1 MQNSYENHI
10 FYNLE
15 RSRYYGIVKTFSKTT
30 KELGKTTKEL
40 GARAEQTIETQK
52 IRGKISGEERTIE
65 KLKADLG
72 DIIYKRHAEG
82 EGIDGELSVICQEID
97 QHFLKIRE
105 FKDSAANLRGKKI
118 CPSCER
124 EVDLSV
130 SFCPY
135 CGTPC
140 PTPEPTE
147 SVEDPVEEPVEASE
161 EETDEKGEPA
171 EAEAETEAAQG
182 SAKAEEPENPENA
195 EFQKEQ
201 SVEEKTEEAV
211 EKTEV

>member
-1 MQNSYENHI
+1 MGTD
-10 FYNLE
+10 FFD
-15 RSRYYGIVKTFSKTT
+15 GIVKTFSKTT

-147 SVEDPVEEPVEASE
+147 SVEDPVEDPVEASE

>member
-1 MQNSYENHI
+1 MGTD
-10 FYNLE
+10 FFD
-15 RSRYYGIVKTFSKTT
+15 GIVKTFSKTT

-105 FKDSAANLRGKKI
+105 FKDNAANLRGKKI

-147 SVEDPVEEPVEASE
+147 SVEDPVEASE
-161 EETDEKGEPA
+161 EETGV
-171 EAEAETEAAQG
+171 
-182 SAKAEEPENPENA
+182 
-195 EFQKEQ
+195 QKQ
-201 SVEEKTEEAV
+201 KSRRSRKMQNSRRNSLWR
-211 EKTEV
+211 KKQRKLWRKQKYN

>member
-1 MQNSYENHI
+1 MGTD
-10 FYNLE
+10 FFD
-15 RSRYYGIVKTFSKTT
+15 GIVKTFSKTT

-140 PTPEPTE
+140 PTPEPIE

>member
-1 MQNSYENHI
+1 MGTD
-10 FYNLE
+10 FLD
-15 RSRYYGIVKTFSKTT
+15 GIVKTFSKTT

-82 EGIDGELSVICQEID
+82 EDIDGELSVICQEID

>member
-1 MQNSYENHI
+1 MGTD
-10 FYNLE
+10 FFD
-15 RSRYYGIVKTFSKTT
+15 GIVKTFSKTT

-135 CGTPC
+135 CGTP
-140 PTPEPTE
+140 
-147 SVEDPVEEPVEASE
+147 
-161 EETDEKGEPA
+161 A

>member
-1 MQNSYENHI
+1 MGTD
-10 FYNLE
+10 FLD
-15 RSRYYGIVKTFSKTT
+15 GIVKTFSKTT

-211 EKTEV
+211 DKTEV

>member
-1 MQNSYENHI
+1 MGTD
-10 FYNLE
+10 FLD
-15 RSRYYGIVKTFSKTT
+15 GIVKTFSKTT

-82 EGIDGELSVICQEID
+82 EGIDGEFSVICQEID

-124 EVDLSV
+124 EVDPSV

>member
-1 MQNSYENHI
+1 MGTD
-10 FYNLE
+10 FLD
-15 RSRYYGIVKTFSKTT
+15 GIVKTFSKTT

-105 FKDSAANLRGKKI
+105 FKDNAANLRGKKI

>member
-1 MQNSYENHI
+1 MGTD
-10 FYNLE
+10 FFD
-15 RSRYYGIVKTFSKTT
+15 GIVKTFSKTT

-147 SVEDPVEEPVEASE
+147 SVEDRVEEPVEASE

>member
-1 MQNSYENHI
+1 MGTD
-10 FYNLE
+10 FLD
-15 RSRYYGIVKTFSKTT
+15 GIVKTFSKTT

-105 FKDSAANLRGKKI
+105 FKDNAANLRGKKI

-135 CGTPC
+135 CGMPC

>member
-1 MQNSYENHI
+1 MGTD
-10 FYNLE
+10 FFD
-15 RSRYYGIVKTFSKTT
+15 GIVKTFSKTT

-201 SVEEKTEEAV
+201 PVEEKTEEAV

>member
-1 MQNSYENHI
+1 MGTD
-10 FYNLE
+10 FFD
-15 RSRYYGIVKTFSKTT
+15 GIVKTFSKTT

-52 IRGKISGEERTIE
+52 IRGKISVEERTIE

>member
-1 MQNSYENHI
+1 MGTD
-10 FYNLE
+10 FLD
-15 RSRYYGIVKTFSKTT
+15 GIVKTFSKTT

-72 DIIYKRHAEG
+72 DIIYKRHAKG

-147 SVEDPVEEPVEASE
+147 SVEDPVEASE

>member
-1 MQNSYENHI
+1 MGTD
-10 FYNLE
+10 FLD
-15 RSRYYGIVKTFSKTT
+15 GIVKTFSKTT

-65 KLKADLG
+65 KLKVDLG

>member
-1 MQNSYENHI
+1 MGTD
-10 FYNLE
+10 FFD
-15 RSRYYGIVKTFSKTT
+15 GIVKTFSKTT

-201 SVEEKTEEAV
+201 SVEEKTEDAV

>member
-1 MQNSYENHI
+1 MGTD
-10 FYNLE
+10 FFD
-15 RSRYYGIVKTFSKTT
+15 GIVKTFSKTT

-147 SVEDPVEEPVEASE
+147 SVEDPVEASE

>member
-1 MQNSYENHI
+1 MGTD
-10 FYNLE
+10 FFD
-15 RSRYYGIVKTFSKTT
+15 GIVKTFSKTT

-147 SVEDPVEEPVEASE
+147 SVEDPVEDPVEASD

-201 SVEEKTEEAV
+201 SVEKKTEEAV

>member
-1 MQNSYENHI
+1 MGTD
-10 FYNLE
+10 FLD
-15 RSRYYGIVKTFSKTT
+15 GIVKTFSKTT

-97 QHFLKIRE
+97 QHLLKIRE

>member
-1 MQNSYENHI
+1 MGTD
-10 FYNLE
+10 FFD
-15 RSRYYGIVKTFSKTT
+15 GIVKTFSKTT

-65 KLKADLG
+65 KMKADLG

-211 EKTEV
+211 EKAEV

>member
-1 MQNSYENHI
+1 MGTD
-10 FYNLE
+10 FLD
-15 RSRYYGIVKTFSKTT
+15 GIVKTFSKTT

-182 SAKAEEPENPENA
+182 SAKAE
-195 EFQKEQ
+195 
-201 SVEEKTEEAV
+201 
-211 EKTEV
+211 

>member
-1 MQNSYENHI
+1 MGTDL
-10 FYNLE
+10 FD
-15 RSRYYGIVKTFSKTT
+15 GIVKTFS
-30 KELGKTTKEL
+30 KTTKEL

-182 SAKAEEPENPENA
+182 SEKAEEPENPENA
-195 EFQKEQ
+195 EFREEQ
-201 SVEEKTEEAV
+201 PVEEKAEEAV

>member
-1 MQNSYENHI
+1 MGTD
-10 FYNLE
+10 FLD
-15 RSRYYGIVKTFSKTT
+15 GIVKTFSKTT

-97 QHFLKIRE
+97 QHFLKIIE

-161 EETDEKGEPA
+161 EETDEKGEPE

>member
-1 MQNSYENHI
+1 MGTD
-10 FYNLE
+10 FFD
-15 RSRYYGIVKTFSKTT
+15 GIVKTFSKTT

-118 CPSCER
+118 CPSCEK

-140 PTPEPTE
+140 PTPEPAE
-147 SVEDPVEEPVEASE
+147 PVEDLVEEPVEASE

-182 SAKAEEPENPENA
+182 SAKAEEPEDPENA
-195 EFQKEQ
+195 EFREEQ
-201 SVEEKTEEAV
+201 PVEEKAEEAV

>member
-1 MQNSYENHI
+1 MGTD
-10 FYNLE
+10 FFD
-15 RSRYYGIVKTFSKTT
+15 GIVKTFSKTT

-140 PTPEPTE
+140 PTPEPAE
-147 SVEDPVEEPVEASE
+147 PVEDLVEEPVEASE

-182 SAKAEEPENPENA
+182 SAKAEEPEKLENA
-195 EFQKEQ
+195 EFREEQ
-201 SVEEKTEEAV
+201 PVEEKAEEAV

>member
-1 MQNSYENHI
+1 MGTD
-10 FYNLE
+10 FFD
-15 RSRYYGIVKTFSKTT
+15 GIVKTFSKTT

-82 EGIDGELSVICQEID
+82 EGIYGELSVICQEID

>member
-1 MQNSYENHI
+1 MGTD
-10 FYNLE
+10 FFD
-15 RSRYYGIVKTFSKTT
+15 GIVKTFSKTT

-65 KLKADLG
+65 RLKADLG

-147 SVEDPVEEPVEASE
+147 SVEDPVEEFVEASE

-182 SAKAEEPENPENA
+182 SAKAEEPEEPENA

-201 SVEEKTEEAV
+201 PVEEKTEEAV
-211 EKTEV
+211 EETEV

>member
-1 MQNSYENHI
+1 MGTD
-10 FYNLE
+10 FFD
-15 RSRYYGIVKTFSKTT
+15 GIVKTFSKTT

-201 SVEEKTEEAV
+201 SVEEKTADAV
-211 EKTEV
+211 EKTEG

>member
-1 MQNSYENHI
+1 MGTD
-10 FYNLE
+10 FFD
-15 RSRYYGIVKTFSKTT
+15 GIVKTFSKTT

-140 PTPEPTE
+140 PTPEPIE

-211 EKTEV
+211 EKTEI

>member
-1 MQNSYENHI
+1 MGTD
-10 FYNLE
+10 FLD
-15 RSRYYGIVKTFSKTT
+15 GIVKTFSKTT

-147 SVEDPVEEPVEASE
+147 FVEDPVEEPVEASE

>member
-1 MQNSYENHI
+1 MGTD
-10 FYNLE
+10 FFD
-15 RSRYYGIVKTFSKTT
+15 GIVKTFSKTT

-65 KLKADLG
+65 RLKADLG

-118 CPSCER
+118 CPSCEK

-147 SVEDPVEEPVEASE
+147 SVENPVEEFVEEPLEASE

-171 EAEAETEAAQG
+171 KAEAETEAAQG
-182 SAKAEEPENPENA
+182 SAKAEEPEEPENA

-201 SVEEKTEEAV
+201 PVEEKTEEAV

>member
-1 MQNSYENHI
+1 MGTD
-10 FYNLE
+10 FFD
-15 RSRYYGIVKTFSKTT
+15 GIVKTFSKTT

-147 SVEDPVEEPVEASE
+147 SVENPVEEPVEASE

>member
-1 MQNSYENHI
+1 MGTD
-10 FYNLE
+10 FLD
-15 RSRYYGIVKTFSKTT
+15 GIVKTFSKTT
-30 KELGKTTKEL
+30 KELRKTTKEL

-161 EETDEKGEPA
+161 EETDEKGEPE

>member
-1 MQNSYENHI
+1 MGTD
-10 FYNLE
+10 FFD
-15 RSRYYGIVKTFSKTT
+15 GIVKTFSKTT

-105 FKDSAANLRGKKI
+105 FKDNAANLRGKKI

-147 SVEDPVEEPVEASE
+147 SVEDPVEASE

-182 SAKAEEPENPENA
+182 SAKAEEPEEPENA

-201 SVEEKTEEAV
+201 PVEEKTEEAV
-211 EKTEV
+211 EETEV

>member
-1 MQNSYENHI
+1 MGTD
-10 FYNLE
+10 FFD
-15 RSRYYGIVKTFSKTT
+15 GIVKTFSKTT

-118 CPSCER
+118 CPSCEK

-182 SAKAEEPENPENA
+182 SAKAEEPEKPENA
-195 EFQKEQ
+195 EFREEQ
-201 SVEEKTEEAV
+201 PVEEKAEEAV

>member
-1 MQNSYENHI
+1 MGTD
-10 FYNLE
+10 FFD
-15 RSRYYGIVKTFSKTT
+15 GIVKTFSKTT

-72 DIIYKRHAEG
+72 DIIYKRHAEV

>member
-1 MQNSYENHI
+1 MGTD
-10 FYNLE
+10 FFD
-15 RSRYYGIVKTFSKTT
+15 GIVKTFSKTT
-30 KELGKTTKEL
+30 KDLGKTTKEL

>member
-1 MQNSYENHI
+1 MGTD
-10 FYNLE
+10 FFD
-15 RSRYYGIVKTFSKTT
+15 GIVKTFSKTT

-171 EAEAETEAAQG
+171 ETEAAKG